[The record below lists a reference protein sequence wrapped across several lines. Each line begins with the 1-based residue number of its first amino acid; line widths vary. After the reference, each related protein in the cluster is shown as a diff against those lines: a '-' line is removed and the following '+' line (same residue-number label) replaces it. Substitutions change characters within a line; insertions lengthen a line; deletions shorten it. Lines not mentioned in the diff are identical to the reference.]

1 MQRVYDELEDPGL
14 SQLFLGRNYSIA
26 GIINAG
32 FESTASQYG
41 MMSLKIPILTIA
53 QTQLV
58 VEIWNANREMEPR
71 LGKNWRNLQFA
82 FFQGVRY
89 YGVKRIE
96 EREIHIFRLSSKNP
110 EDRFLWLS
118 NDRDDFWSNPISHVT
133 CYSHIQAYNRAYL
146 TTTIPDGYLD
156 KSSGS
161 NFGKIWQN
169 KDNIHSKVYNLVQFI
184 CTLHDKN
191 L

>member
-1 MQRVYDELEDPGL
+1 MQRVFDTIEDPGL
-14 SQLFLGRNYSIA
+14 TELFLGRNYSIA

-118 NDRDDFWSNPISHVT
+118 NDRDDF
-133 CYSHIQAYNRAYL
+133 
-146 TTTIPDGYLD
+146 
-156 KSSGS
+156 
-161 NFGKIWQN
+161 
-169 KDNIHSKVYNLVQFI
+169 
-184 CTLHDKN
+184 
-191 L
+191 